1 MFLLDTKNVNLGIS
15 LYLNRISVF
24 CLKTSLYI
32 QIGISDALLS
42 IWSYIPNLRQSHAMY
57 KYDAIDQTLV
67 DQRVA
72 QFRDQVARRING
84 TLAEEEFRPLRL
96 QNGLYHQRHAY
107 MLRVAIPYGLL
118 SAKQLRTLAL
128 IAEKY
133 DRGYGHFTTRQ
144 NIQFN
149 WIELEQTPDI
159 LAELAKVEMH
169 AIQTS
174 GNCIRNI
181 TSDAFAGVAGDEY
194 IDPRPVCE
202 LLRQWSTLH
211 PEFAHLPRKFKFA
224 INGAKED
231 RTVLLCHDVGIELK
245 KNAQGELVADIYAGG
260 GMGRTPILGQLIKQD
275 LSWQVLPSYLTA
287 LLRVYNRFGRRDN
300 LYKARI
306 KILVKALGPEEFAR
320 QVEGEWTHIKNGDD
334 NFTQAEWERVAKHFT
349 KPAYQQLSAL
359 SEQQIVAGAPETER
373 SAFTRWLERNV
384 KPHQVAGYASVIL
397 SLKPHG
403 TVAPGDA
410 TVAQMNAIADLSDQY
425 SFGELRVTHE
435 QNLVLADVEQ
445 SKLLEL
451 WQATKQQ
458 HVALPNIGLLTDI
471 IACPG
476 GDFCSLANA
485 KSLPIAKAIQER
497 FDNLDYLFDLGD
509 ISLNISGCINSC
521 GHHHVGNIGV
531 LGVDKDGE
539 EWYQITLGGEQG
551 NTAAIGKVI
560 GPSFYADEIP
570 DVITNI
576 INTYTEQRT
585 DDESFIDAYR
595 RIGVTPFKEAAYK
608 NAKKKDKAVDQ
619 KESAAS

>member
-1 MFLLDTKNVNLGIS
+1 
-15 LYLNRISVF
+15 
-24 CLKTSLYI
+24 
-32 QIGISDALLS
+32 
-42 IWSYIPNLRQSHAMY
+42 MY
-57 KYDAIDQTLV
+57 KYDSIDQTLV

-72 QFRDQVARRING
+72 QFRDQVARRLDG
-84 TLAEEEFRPLRL
+84 SLAEEEFRPLRL

-107 MLRVAIPYGLL
+107 MLRVAIPYGLF
-118 SAKQLRTLAL
+118 SAQQLRTMAF
-128 IAEKY
+128 ISEKY

-144 NIQFN
+144 NIQYN
-149 WIELEQTPDI
+149 WVTLEDTPDI

-194 IDPRPVCE
+194 VDPRPICE

-224 INGAKED
+224 VNGAKED

-245 KNAQGELVADIYAGG
+245 KNPNVNNGELTTDIYAGG
-260 GMGRTPILGQLIKQD
+260 GMGRTPILGSLIKQD
-275 LSWQVLPSYLTA
+275 LPWNVLPSYLTA

-320 QVEGEWTHIKNGDD
+320 QVEGEWAHIQNGDD
-334 NFTQAEWERVAKHFT
+334 NFTQSEWDRVAKHFT
-349 KPAYQQLSAL
+349 KPAYKTFTKLSNEQIIATASD
-359 SEQQIVAGAPETER
+359 SEQA
-373 SAFTRWLERNV
+373 AFARWLERNV
-384 KPHQVAGYASVIL
+384 KPHQVPGYASVIL

-410 TVAQMNAIADLSDQY
+410 TTAQMYAIANLSDQY
-425 SFGELRVTHE
+425 SFGELRATHE

-445 SKLLEL
+445 SKLYEL
-451 WQATKQQ
+451 WQEAKRQK
-458 HVALPNIGLLTDI
+458 VALPNVGLLTDI

-497 FDNLDYLFDLGD
+497 FDDLDYLFDLGD

-551 NTAAIGKVI
+551 NDASIGKVI

-576 INTYTEQRT
+576 INTYVAERKG
-585 DDESFIDAYR
+585 EEPFIEAYR
-595 RIGVTPFKEAAYK
+595 RLGVTPFKEAAYK
-608 NAKKKDKAVDQ
+608 DKNENAKR
-619 KESAAS
+619 KEKSIEGGAA

>member
-1 MFLLDTKNVNLGIS
+1 
-15 LYLNRISVF
+15 
-24 CLKTSLYI
+24 
-32 QIGISDALLS
+32 
-42 IWSYIPNLRQSHAMY
+42 MY
-57 KYDAIDQTLV
+57 KYDHIDQTLV
-67 DQRVA
+67 NQRVA
-72 QFRDQVARRING
+72 QFRDQVARRLDG
-84 TLAEEEFRPLRL
+84 SLAEEEFRPLRL

-107 MLRVAIPYGLL
+107 MLRVAIPYGLFN
-118 SAKQLRTLAL
+118 SKQLRTMAH

-144 NIQFN
+144 NIQYN
-149 WIELEQTPDI
+149 WVTLEDTPDI

-181 TSDAFAGVAGDEY
+181 TSDAFAGVAADECV
-194 IDPRPVCE
+194 DPRPICE

-224 INGAKED
+224 INGAQED
-231 RTVLLCHDVGIELK
+231 RTILLCHDVGIELK
-245 KNAQGELVADIYAGG
+245 KNNDINNGELTNGLTANIYAGG
-260 GMGRTPILGQLIKQD
+260 GMGRTPILGSLIKQG
-275 LSWQVLPSYLTA
+275 LPWQLLPSYLTA
-287 LLRVYNRFGRRDN
+287 VLRVYNRFGRRDN

-320 QVEGEWTHIKNGDD
+320 QVEGEWAHIKNGDD
-334 NFTQAEWERVAKHFT
+334 NFTQAEWDRVAKHFQ
-349 KPAYQQLSAL
+349 KPAYKELQALTNEQIINQVSDSDKAAQLSFA
-359 SEQQIVAGAPETER
+359 
-373 SAFTRWLERNV
+373 RWLARNV
-384 KPHQVAGYASVIL
+384 KPHQVPGYASVIL

-410 TVAQMNAIADLSDQY
+410 TTAQMLAIADLADQY
-425 SFGELRVTHE
+425 SFGELRATHE

-445 SKLLEL
+445 SKLYKL
-451 WQATKQQ
+451 WKEAKAQK
-458 HVALPNIGLLTDI
+458 VALPNIGLLTDI

-497 FDNLDYLFDLGD
+497 FDDLDYLFDLGD

-551 NTAAIGKVI
+551 NDAAIGKVI

-570 DVITNI
+570 DVMTNI
-576 INTYTEQRT
+576 IDTYTQQRSEG
-585 DDESFIDAYR
+585 ESFIQTYQR
-595 RIGVTPFKEAAYK
+595 LGVAPFKEAAYK
-608 NAKKKDKAVDQ
+608 NTKDHSKKKEKMETVGGV
-619 KESAAS
+619 S

>member
-1 MFLLDTKNVNLGIS
+1 
-15 LYLNRISVF
+15 
-24 CLKTSLYI
+24 
-32 QIGISDALLS
+32 
-42 IWSYIPNLRQSHAMY
+42 MY

-181 TSDAFAGVAGDEY
+181 TSDAFAGVAGDEF

-224 INGAKED
+224 INGAKKD

-245 KNAQGELVADIYAGG
+245 KNTKGELVADIYAGG

-275 LSWQVLPSYLTA
+275 LSWQLLPSYLTA

-320 QVEGEWTHIKNGDD
+320 QVEGEWAHIKNGDD
-334 NFTQAEWERVAKHFT
+334 NFTQAEWDRVAQHFT
-349 KPAYQQLSAL
+349 KPAYKQLSAL
-359 SEQQIVAGAPETER
+359 SNEGIIAGAPESER

-384 KPHQVAGYASVIL
+384 KPHQVPGYASVIL

-445 SKLLEL
+445 SKLLVL
-451 WQATKQQ
+451 WQAAKQQ

-551 NTAAIGKVI
+551 NHAAIGKVI

-570 DVITNI
+570 DVITKV
-576 INTYTEQRT
+576 INTYVEHRT
-585 DDESFIDAYR
+585 DDESFIDSYR

-608 NAKKKDKAVDQ
+608 NAKKKDRAEDKT
-619 KESAAS
+619 ESTASSS

>member
-1 MFLLDTKNVNLGIS
+1 
-15 LYLNRISVF
+15 
-24 CLKTSLYI
+24 
-32 QIGISDALLS
+32 
-42 IWSYIPNLRQSHAMY
+42 MY
-57 KYDAIDQTLV
+57 KYDTIDQTLV

-72 QFRDQVARRING
+72 QFRDQVARRLNS

-144 NIQFN
+144 NIQYN
-149 WIELEQTPDI
+149 WVELEKTPDI

-181 TSDAFAGVAGDEY
+181 TSDAFAGVAADEY
-194 IDPRPVCE
+194 IDPRPICE

-245 KNAQGELVADIYAGG
+245 KNPIGELVADIYAGG
-260 GMGRTPILGQLIKQD
+260 GMGRTPILGSLIKQD
-275 LSWQVLPSYLTA
+275 LPWEVLPSYLTA

-306 KILVKALGPEEFAR
+306 KILVKALGSEEFAR
-320 QVEGEWTHIKNGDD
+320 QVEGEWIHIKNGDD
-334 NFTQAEWERVAKHFT
+334 NFTQAEWDRVAQHFT
-349 KPAYQQLSAL
+349 KPAYKQLGKL
-359 SEQQIVAGAPETER
+359 TSEQVIASTPESER
-373 SAFTRWLERNV
+373 SAFSRWLERNV
-384 KPHQVAGYASVIL
+384 KPHQVPGYASVIL

-410 TVAQMNAIADLSDQY
+410 TTAQMNAIADLSDQY

-497 FDNLDYLFDLGD
+497 FNNLDYLFDLGD

-521 GHHHVGNIGV
+521 GHHHVGNIGI

-551 NTAAIGKVI
+551 NDAAIGKVI

-570 DVITNI
+570 DVITNV
-576 INTYTEQRT
+576 INTYVEHRT

-608 NAKKKDKAVDQ
+608 NAQKKDKAVDQ

>member
-1 MFLLDTKNVNLGIS
+1 
-15 LYLNRISVF
+15 
-24 CLKTSLYI
+24 
-32 QIGISDALLS
+32 
-42 IWSYIPNLRQSHAMY
+42 MY
-57 KYDAIDQTLV
+57 KYDSIDQTLV

-72 QFRDQVARRING
+72 QFRDQVARRLDG
-84 TLAEEEFRPLRL
+84 SLAEEEFRPLRL

-107 MLRVAIPYGLL
+107 MLRVAIPYGLF

-128 IAEKY
+128 ISEKY

-144 NIQFN
+144 NIQYN
-149 WIELEQTPDI
+149 WVTLEDTPDI

-194 IDPRPVCE
+194 VDTRPICE

-224 INGAKED
+224 VNGAKED

-245 KNAQGELVADIYAGG
+245 KNPNINNGEITADIYAGG
-260 GMGRTPILGQLIKQD
+260 GMGRTPILGSLIKQG
-275 LSWQVLPSYLTA
+275 LPWNVLPSYLTA

-320 QVEGEWTHIKNGDD
+320 QVEGEWLHIKHGDD
-334 NFTQAEWERVAKHFT
+334 NFTQAEWDRVAKHFT
-349 KPAYQQLSAL
+349 KPAYQNLLKLSD
-359 SEQQIVAGAPETER
+359 EQVINTAGDTEKA
-373 SAFTRWLERNV
+373 AFSRWLERNV
-384 KPHQVAGYASVIL
+384 KPHQVPGYASVIL

-403 TVAPGDA
+403 SVAPGDA
-410 TVAQMNAIADLSDQY
+410 TTAQMLAIADLADQY
-425 SFGELRVTHE
+425 SFGELRATHE

-445 SKLLEL
+445 SKLYEL
-451 WQATKQQ
+451 WQEAKKQK
-458 HVALPNIGLLTDI
+458 VALPNIGLLTDI

-497 FDNLDYLFDLGD
+497 FDDLDYLFDLGD

-551 NTAAIGKVI
+551 NDASIGKVI

-570 DVITNI
+570 DVMTNI
-576 INTYTEQRT
+576 INTYVAQRN
-585 DDESFIDAYR
+585 DDEPFIETYR
-595 RIGVTPFKEAAYK
+595 RLGVAPFKEAAYK
-608 NAKKKDKAVDQ
+608 NAKKKEKA
-619 KESAAS
+619 ESAGDAS

>member
-1 MFLLDTKNVNLGIS
+1 
-15 LYLNRISVF
+15 
-24 CLKTSLYI
+24 
-32 QIGISDALLS
+32 
-42 IWSYIPNLRQSHAMY
+42 MY
-57 KYDAIDQTLV
+57 KYDYIDQTLV
-67 DQRVA
+67 NERVI
-72 QFRDQVARRING
+72 QFKDQVDRRING
-84 TLAEEEFRPLRL
+84 TLPEEEFRPQRL
-96 QNGLYHQRHAY
+96 QKGLYHQRHAY

-118 SAKQLRTLAL
+118 SSDQLRTLAH
-128 IAEKY
+128 IADKY

-144 NIQFN
+144 NIQYN
-149 WIELEQTPDI
+149 WVTLEDTPDI

-194 IDPRPVCE
+194 VDPRPICE

-231 RTVLLCHDVGIELK
+231 RTILLCHDVGIELK
-245 KNAQGELVADIYAGG
+245 KDAQGQLIADIYAGG
-260 GMGRTPILGQLIKQD
+260 GMGRTPILGSLIKTG
-275 LSWQVLPSYLTA
+275 LPWQLLPSYLTA

-306 KILVKALGPEEFAR
+306 KILVKALSPEEFAR
-320 QVEGEWTHIKNGDD
+320 QVEGEWLFNKDSDD
-334 NFTQAEWERVAKHFT
+334 NFTQAEWDRVAKHFT
-349 KPAYQQLSAL
+349 KPAYKNLNAL
-359 SEQQIVAGAPETER
+359 TNEQVIHTASEADKT
-373 SAFTRWLERNV
+373 AFSKWLERNV
-384 KPHQVAGYASVIL
+384 KPHQVPGYASVIL

-410 TVAQMNAIADLSDQY
+410 TTAQMLAIADLADQY
-425 SFGELRVTHE
+425 SFGELRATHE

-445 SKLLEL
+445 EKLYAL
-451 WQATKQQ
+451 WQEAKKQK
-458 HVALPNIGLLTDI
+458 VALPNVGLLTDI

-497 FDNLDYLFDLGD
+497 FDDLDYLFDLGD

-551 NTAAIGKVI
+551 NDAAIGKVI

-576 INTYTEQRT
+576 INTYVAHRN
-585 DDESFIDAYR
+585 DDEAFIEAYR

-608 NAKKKDKAVDQ
+608 NAKKKEKVEVAGD
-619 KESAAS
+619 AS

>member
-1 MFLLDTKNVNLGIS
+1 
-15 LYLNRISVF
+15 
-24 CLKTSLYI
+24 
-32 QIGISDALLS
+32 
-42 IWSYIPNLRQSHAMY
+42 MY
-57 KYDAIDQTLV
+57 KYDSIDQTLV

-72 QFRDQVARRING
+72 QFRDQVARRLDG

-107 MLRVAIPYGLL
+107 MLRVAIPYGLF

-128 IAEKY
+128 ISEKY

-144 NIQFN
+144 NIQYN
-149 WIELEQTPDI
+149 WVTLEDTPDI

-181 TSDAFAGVAGDEY
+181 TSDAFAGVAADEY
-194 IDPRPVCE
+194 VDTRPICE

-224 INGAKED
+224 VNGAKED

-245 KNAQGELVADIYAGG
+245 KNAAGQLTADIYAGG
-260 GMGRTPILGQLIKQD
+260 GMGRTPILGSLIKQE
-275 LSWQVLPSYLTA
+275 LPWNGLPSYLTA

-320 QVEGEWTHIKNGDD
+320 QVEGEWAYIKDGDD
-334 NFTQAEWERVAKHFT
+334 NFTQSEWDRVAKHFT
-349 KPAYQQLSAL
+349 KPAYKAL
-359 SEQQIVAGAPETER
+359 PALTNKQIINAAAETDR
-373 SAFTRWLERNV
+373 AAFARWLERNV

-410 TVAQMNAIADLSDQY
+410 TTAQMNAIADLSDQY

-445 SKLLEL
+445 DKLSEL
-451 WQATKQQ
+451 WQEAKKQK
-458 HVALPNIGLLTDI
+458 VALPNVGLLTDI

-497 FDNLDYLFDLGD
+497 FDDLDYLFDLGD

-551 NTAAIGKVI
+551 NNASIGKVI

-570 DVITNI
+570 DVITNV
-576 INTYTEQRT
+576 INTYVGERNG
-585 DDESFIDAYR
+585 DEPFIETYR

-608 NAKKKDKAVDQ
+608 NAKKKEKGVQ
-619 KESAAS
+619 VVSGEAS

>member
-1 MFLLDTKNVNLGIS
+1 
-15 LYLNRISVF
+15 
-24 CLKTSLYI
+24 
-32 QIGISDALLS
+32 
-42 IWSYIPNLRQSHAMY
+42 MY

-144 NIQFN
+144 NIQYN
-149 WIELEQTPDI
+149 WVELEQTPEI

-245 KNAQGELVADIYAGG
+245 KNTRGELIADLYAGG
-260 GMGRTPILGQLIKQD
+260 GMGRTPILGSLIKQD
-275 LSWQVLPSYLTA
+275 LPWQLLPSYLTA

-306 KILVKALGPEEFAR
+306 KILVKALGPQEFAR
-320 QVEGEWTHIKNGDD
+320 QVEGEWAHLQNDDD
-334 NFTQAEWERVAKHFT
+334 NFTKAEWERVAKHFT
-349 KPAYQQLSAL
+349 KPAYQQLSSL
-359 SEQQIVAGAPETER
+359 TNEQVIADAPEAEQTTF
-373 SAFTRWLERNV
+373 ARWLERNV
-384 KPHQVAGYASVIL
+384 RPHQVPGYASVIL

-410 TVAQMNAIADLSDQY
+410 TTAQMKAIADLSDQY

-445 SKLLEL
+445 SKLFEL
-451 WQATKQQ
+451 WRAAKKQN
-458 HVALPNIGLLTDI
+458 VALANIGLLTDI

-531 LGVDKDGE
+531 LGVDKDGQ

-551 NTAAIGKVI
+551 VDAAIGKVI

-576 INTYTEQRT
+576 INTYVEQRA
-585 DDESFIDAYR
+585 DDESFVQAYR
-595 RIGVTPFKEAAYK
+595 RIGVAPFKEAAYK
-608 NAKKKDKAVDQ
+608 NVQKKEKLP
-619 KESAAS
+619 AAAGEDAS

>member
-1 MFLLDTKNVNLGIS
+1 
-15 LYLNRISVF
+15 
-24 CLKTSLYI
+24 
-32 QIGISDALLS
+32 
-42 IWSYIPNLRQSHAMY
+42 MY

-72 QFRDQVARRING
+72 QFRDQVARRLNG

-107 MLRVAIPYGLL
+107 MLRVAIPYGLF

-128 IAEKY
+128 ISEKY

-144 NIQFN
+144 NIQYN
-149 WIELEQTPDI
+149 WVTLEDTPDI

-181 TSDAFAGVAGDEY
+181 TSDAFAGVAADEY
-194 IDPRPVCE
+194 VDTRPICE

-224 INGAKED
+224 VNGAKED

-245 KNAQGELVADIYAGG
+245 KNTAGGLTADIYAGG
-260 GMGRTPILGQLIKQD
+260 GMGRTPILGSLIKQG
-275 LSWQVLPSYLTA
+275 LPWNVLPSYLTA

-320 QVEGEWTHIKNGDD
+320 QVEGEWAHIRNSDD
-334 NFTQAEWERVAKHFT
+334 NFTQAEWDRVAQHFT
-349 KPAYQQLSAL
+349 KPVYKSLPALSA
-359 SEQQIVAGAPETER
+359 EQVLASAPEVER
-373 SAFTRWLERNV
+373 AAFARWIERNV
-384 KPHQVAGYASVIL
+384 KPHQIPGYASVIL

-410 TVAQMNAIADLSDQY
+410 TTLQMLAIADLSDQY
-425 SFGELRVTHE
+425 SFGELRATHE

-445 SKLLEL
+445 AKLFEL
-451 WQATKQQ
+451 WQEAKKQK
-458 HVALPNIGLLTDI
+458 VALPNIGLLTDI

-497 FDNLDYLFDLGD
+497 FDDLDYLFDLGN

-551 NTAAIGKVI
+551 SDASIGKVI

-570 DVITNI
+570 DVITNV
-576 INTYTEQRT
+576 INTYVGERSG
-585 DDESFIDAYR
+585 DEPFIETYR
-595 RIGVTPFKEAAYK
+595 RIGVAPFKEAAYK
-608 NAKKKDKAVDQ
+608 DKGENAKKK
-619 KESAAS
+619 ERAAEGGVA

>member
-1 MFLLDTKNVNLGIS
+1 
-15 LYLNRISVF
+15 
-24 CLKTSLYI
+24 
-32 QIGISDALLS
+32 
-42 IWSYIPNLRQSHAMY
+42 MY
-57 KYDAIDQTLV
+57 KYDHIDQTLV
-67 DQRVA
+67 DQRVI
-72 QFRDQVARRING
+72 QFRDQVERRLNG

-118 SAKQLRTLAL
+118 SSKQLRTLAF
-128 IAEKY
+128 IADKY

-149 WIELEQTPDI
+149 WVELEQTPDI

-181 TSDAFAGVAGDEY
+181 TSDAFAGVAADEY
-194 IDPRPVCE
+194 VDPRPVCE

-245 KNAQGELVADIYAGG
+245 KNPNANNGELIADIYAGG
-260 GMGRTPILGQLIKQD
+260 GMGRTPILGSLIKQG
-275 LSWQVLPSYLTA
+275 LPWQVLPSYLTA

-320 QVEGEWTHIKNGDD
+320 QIEGEWAQLHNDTRQSKD
-334 NFTQAEWERVAKHFT
+334 NFTQAELERVAKHFT
-349 KPAYQQLSAL
+349 KPAYQKLNAVSNEAIL
-359 SEQQIVAGAPETER
+359 ATAPETER
-373 SAFTRWLERNV
+373 TAFARWLERNV
-384 KPHQVAGYASVIL
+384 KPHQIPGYASVIL

-410 TVAQMNAIADLSDQY
+410 TSAQMNAIADLADQY

-451 WQATKQQ
+451 WQAAKQQ

-497 FDNLDYLFDLGD
+497 FDDLDYLFDLGD

-551 NTAAIGKVI
+551 NHASIGKVI
-560 GPSFYADEIP
+560 GPAFYANEIP
-570 DVITNI
+570 NVITNL
-576 INTYTEQRT
+576 INTYVEQRT
-585 DDESFIDAYR
+585 SDESFIETYR
-595 RIGVTPFKEAAYK
+595 RLGVMPFKEATYK
-608 NAKKKDKAVDQ
+608 NASNKNDAHT
-619 KESAAS
+619 KESHKSAIT

>member
-1 MFLLDTKNVNLGIS
+1 
-15 LYLNRISVF
+15 
-24 CLKTSLYI
+24 
-32 QIGISDALLS
+32 
-42 IWSYIPNLRQSHAMY
+42 MY
-57 KYDAIDQTLV
+57 KYDHIDQTLV

-72 QFRDQVARRING
+72 QFRDQVARRLDG
-84 TLAEEEFRPLRL
+84 SLAEEEFRPLRL

-107 MLRVAIPYGLL
+107 MLRVAIPYGLFN
-118 SAKQLRTLAL
+118 SKQLRTMAL
-128 IAEKY
+128 IAQKY

-149 WIELEQTPDI
+149 WVTLEDTPDI

-194 IDPRPVCE
+194 VDTRPVCE

-231 RTVLLCHDVGIELK
+231 RTILLCHDVGIELK
-245 KNAQGELVADIYAGG
+245 KSPSINHGELTADIYAGG
-260 GMGRTPILGQLIKQD
+260 GMGRTPILGSLIKTD
-275 LSWQVLPSYLTA
+275 LPWQLLPSYLTA

-306 KILVKALGPEEFAR
+306 KILVKALSPEEFAR
-320 QVEGEWTHIKNGDD
+320 QVEGEWIHIKNGDD
-334 NFTQAEWERVAKHFT
+334 NFTKAEWDRVAKHFT
-349 KPAYQQLSAL
+349 KPAYKSLPAL
-359 SEQQIVAGAPETER
+359 TIEQVINLANDADKTI
-373 SAFTRWLERNV
+373 FTRWLERNV
-384 KPHQVAGYASVIL
+384 KSHQVSGYASVIL

-410 TVAQMNAIADLSDQY
+410 TTAQMLAIADLADQY
-425 SFGELRVTHE
+425 SFGELRATHE

-445 SKLLEL
+445 DKLYDL
-451 WQATKQQ
+451 WQEAKKQK
-458 HVALPNIGLLTDI
+458 VALPNVGLLTDI

-497 FDNLDYLFDLGD
+497 FDDLDYLFDLGD

-531 LGVDKDGE
+531 LGIDKDGE

-551 NTAAIGKVI
+551 NDAAIGKVI

-570 DVITNI
+570 DVITNVI
-576 INTYTEQRT
+576 STYVNNRSEG
-585 DDESFIDAYR
+585 EFFIDAYR

-608 NAKKKDKAVDQ
+608 NAKKKEKV
-619 KESAAS
+619 ESAGDAS

>member
-1 MFLLDTKNVNLGIS
+1 
-15 LYLNRISVF
+15 
-24 CLKTSLYI
+24 
-32 QIGISDALLS
+32 
-42 IWSYIPNLRQSHAMY
+42 MY
-57 KYDAIDQTLV
+57 KYDAIDQALV
-67 DQRVA
+67 DQRVV
-72 QFRDQVARRING
+72 QFRDQIARRLNG
-84 TLAEEEFRPLRL
+84 SLAEEEFRPLRL

-118 SAKQLRTLAL
+118 NSKQLRTLAV
-128 IAEKY
+128 IAQQY

-144 NIQFN
+144 NIQYN
-149 WIELEQTPDI
+149 WVNLEETPDI

-181 TSDAFAGVAGDEY
+181 TSDAFAGVAADEY
-194 IDPRPVCE
+194 VDPRPICE

-245 KNAQGELVADIYAGG
+245 KNSAGELLANIYAGG
-260 GMGRTPILGQLIKQD
+260 GMGRTPILGSLIKED
-275 LSWQVLPSYLTA
+275 LPWQLLPSYLTA

-306 KILVKALGPEEFAR
+306 KILVKALGPQEFAR
-320 QVEGEWTHIKNGDD
+320 QVEGEWIHIANGDD
-334 NFTQAEWERVAKHFT
+334 NFSQAEWDRVAQHFSR
-349 KPAYQQLSAL
+349 PAYKALITLSTEDLL
-359 SEQQIVAGAPETER
+359 SNLPIAEKVAFA
-373 SAFTRWLERNV
+373 RWHERNV
-384 KPHQVAGYASVIL
+384 RAHQVPGYASVIL
-397 SLKPHG
+397 SLKHHG
-403 TVAPGDA
+403 IAPGDA
-410 TVAQMNAIADLSDQY
+410 SSGQMNAIADLADQY

-445 SKLLEL
+445 TQLFSL
-451 WQATKQQ
+451 WQAAKKQK
-458 HVALPNIGLLTDI
+458 VALQNIGLLTDI

-497 FDNLDYLFDLGD
+497 FDDLDYLHDLGD

-551 NTAAIGKVI
+551 NEAAIGKVI

-570 DVITNI
+570 DVMTSI
-576 INTYTEQRT
+576 INTYIGQRSH
-585 DDESFIDAYR
+585 DESFIQTYR
-595 RIGVTPFKEAAYK
+595 RLGVAPFKEAAYS
-608 NAKKKDKAVDQ
+608 NAKAKVQ
-619 KESAAS
+619 KQDAQGVPA

>member
-1 MFLLDTKNVNLGIS
+1 MV
-15 LYLNRISVF
+15 
-24 CLKTSLYI
+24 
-32 QIGISDALLS
+32 
-42 IWSYIPNLRQSHAMY
+42 MY

-67 DQRVA
+67 DERVT
-72 QFRDQVARRING
+72 QFRDQVARRLDG

-118 SAKQLRTLAL
+118 SSNQLRTLAM
-128 IAEKY
+128 IADKY

-144 NIQFN
+144 NIQYN
-149 WIELEQTPDI
+149 WVELEETPNI
-159 LAELAKVEMH
+159 LADLAKVQMH

-181 TSDAFAGVAGDEY
+181 TSDAFAGVASDEY
-194 IDPRPVCE
+194 VDPRPICE

-245 KNAQGELVADIYAGG
+245 KNAQGELLADIYAGG
-260 GMGRTPILGQLIKQD
+260 GMGRTPILGQLIKQE
-275 LSWQVLPSYLTA
+275 LPWQLLPSYLTA

-320 QVEGEWTHIKNGDD
+320 QVEGEWAYIAKGDD
-334 NFTQAEWERVAKHFT
+334 NFTQAEWNRVAKHFT
-349 KPAYQQLSAL
+349 KPTYKNLPAIDNQTLKSQFE
-359 SEQQIVAGAPETER
+359 SELDAHER
-373 SAFTRWLERNV
+373 ISFARWLERNV
-384 KPHQVAGYASVIL
+384 RSHQIPGYASVIL

-403 TVAPGDA
+403 TAAPGDA
-410 TVAQMNAIADLSDQY
+410 TTTQMNAIADLSDQY

-445 SKLLEL
+445 TQLLNL
-451 WQATKQQ
+451 WHAAKKQNL
-458 HVALPNIGLLTDI
+458 VIPNIGLLTDL

-497 FDNLDYLFDLGD
+497 FDDLDYLYDLGD

-539 EWYQITLGGEQG
+539 EWYQITLGGDQG
-551 NTAAIGKVI
+551 FDAAIGKVI

-576 INTYTEQRT
+576 INTYVAQRT
-585 DDESFIDAYR
+585 ADESFVQTYR
-595 RIGVTPFKEAAYK
+595 RLGVTPFKEAAYL
-608 NAKKKDKAVDQ
+608 NAKKKSKTEEVGLGRD
-619 KESAAS
+619 AS

>member
-1 MFLLDTKNVNLGIS
+1 
-15 LYLNRISVF
+15 
-24 CLKTSLYI
+24 
-32 QIGISDALLS
+32 
-42 IWSYIPNLRQSHAMY
+42 MY
-57 KYDAIDQTLV
+57 KYDHIDQTLV
-67 DQRVA
+67 NQRVA
-72 QFRDQVARRING
+72 QFRDQVARRLNG

-107 MLRVAIPYGLL
+107 MLRVAIPYGLFN
-118 SAKQLRTLAL
+118 SKQLRTMAH

-144 NIQFN
+144 NIQYN
-149 WIELEQTPDI
+149 WVTLEDTPDI

-181 TSDAFAGVAGDEY
+181 TSDAFAGVAADEY
-194 IDPRPVCE
+194 VDPRPVCE

-224 INGAKED
+224 INGAQED
-231 RTVLLCHDVGIELK
+231 RTILLCHDVGIELK
-245 KNAQGELVADIYAGG
+245 KNKDINNGELTNGLTADIYAGG
-260 GMGRTPILGQLIKQD
+260 GMGRTPILGSLIKQN
-275 LSWQVLPSYLTA
+275 LPWQLLPSYLTA

-306 KILVKALGPEEFAR
+306 KILVKALSPEEFAR
-320 QVEGEWTHIKNGDD
+320 QVEDEWLHIKDGDD
-334 NFTQAEWERVAKHFT
+334 NFTQAEWDRVAKHFT
-349 KPAYQQLSAL
+349 KPAYKNLSAL
-359 SEQQIVAGAPETER
+359 TNEQVINQASDSEKA
-373 SAFTRWLERNV
+373 AFVRWLERNV
-384 KPHQVAGYASVIL
+384 KPHQVPGYASVIL

-410 TVAQMNAIADLSDQY
+410 TTAQMLAIADLADQY
-425 SFGELRVTHE
+425 SFGELRATHE

-445 SKLLEL
+445 SKLFEL
-451 WQATKQQ
+451 WQEAKKQK
-458 HVALPNIGLLTDI
+458 VALPNVGLLTDI

-497 FDNLDYLFDLGD
+497 FDDLDYLFDLGD

-551 NTAAIGKVI
+551 NEAAIGKVI

-570 DVITNI
+570 DVMTNI
-576 INTYTEQRT
+576 INTYVQQRT
-585 DDESFIDAYR
+585 EGEPFIKTFQR
-595 RIGVTPFKEAAYK
+595 LGLTPFKEAAYK
-608 NAKKKDKAVDQ
+608 NAKKKEKADS
-619 KESAAS
+619 KLAGEDAS

>member
-1 MFLLDTKNVNLGIS
+1 
-15 LYLNRISVF
+15 
-24 CLKTSLYI
+24 
-32 QIGISDALLS
+32 
-42 IWSYIPNLRQSHAMY
+42 MY

-72 QFRDQVARRING
+72 QFRDQVARRMNG

-149 WIELEQTPDI
+149 WIELDQTPDI

-245 KNAQGELVADIYAGG
+245 KNTQGELIADIYAGG
-260 GMGRTPILGQLIKQD
+260 GMGRTPILGSLIKQD
-275 LSWQVLPSYLTA
+275 VSWQVLPSYLTA

-334 NFTQAEWERVAKHFT
+334 NFTQAEWDRVAKHFT

-373 SAFTRWLERNV
+373 SAFARWLERNV

-451 WQATKQQ
+451 WQAAKQQ

-551 NTAAIGKVI
+551 NDAAIGKVI

-570 DVITNI
+570 DVITNV
-576 INTYTEQRT
+576 INTYVTQRT

-595 RIGVTPFKEAAYK
+595 RIGVTPFKESAYK

>member
-1 MFLLDTKNVNLGIS
+1 M
-15 LYLNRISVF
+15 
-24 CLKTSLYI
+24 
-32 QIGISDALLS
+32 
-42 IWSYIPNLRQSHAMY
+42 AMY
-57 KYDAIDQTLV
+57 KYDSIDQTLV

-72 QFRDQVARRING
+72 QFRDQVARRLDG
-84 TLAEEEFRPLRL
+84 SLAEEEFRPLRL

-107 MLRVAIPYGLL
+107 MLRVAIPYGLF

-128 IAEKY
+128 ISEKY

-144 NIQFN
+144 NIQYN
-149 WIELEQTPDI
+149 WVTLEDTPDI

-181 TSDAFAGVAGDEY
+181 TSDAFAGVAADEY
-194 IDPRPVCE
+194 VDTRPICE

-224 INGAKED
+224 VNGAKED
-231 RTVLLCHDVGIELK
+231 RTVLLCHDVGIKLK
-245 KNAQGELVADIYAGG
+245 KNPNINNGELTADIHAGG
-260 GMGRTPILGQLIKQD
+260 GMGRTPILGSLIKQD
-275 LSWQVLPSYLTA
+275 LPWNILPSYLTA

-320 QVEGEWTHIKNGDD
+320 QVESEWTHIQNGDD
-334 NFTQAEWERVAKHFT
+334 NFTQAEWDRVAKHFT
-349 KPAYQQLSAL
+349 KPPYKALPTLSAKQL
-359 SEQQIVAGAPETER
+359 LASAPESER
-373 SAFTRWLERNV
+373 PAFARWIERNV
-384 KPHQVAGYASVIL
+384 KPHQIPGYASVIL

-410 TVAQMNAIADLSDQY
+410 TTAQMLAIADLSDQY
-425 SFGELRVTHE
+425 SFGELRATHE

-445 SKLLEL
+445 AKLFDL
-451 WQATKQQ
+451 WQEAKKQK
-458 HVALPNIGLLTDI
+458 VALPNVGLLTDI

-497 FDNLDYLFDLGD
+497 FDDLDYLFDLGD

-551 NTAAIGKVI
+551 NDASIGKVI

-570 DVITNI
+570 DVITNV
-576 INTYTEQRT
+576 INTYVAQRNGE
-585 DDESFIDAYR
+585 ESFIETYR
-595 RIGVTPFKEAAYK
+595 RIGLMPFKEAAYK
-608 NAKKKDKAVDQ
+608 DAKKKEKAIEGGAV
-619 KESAAS
+619 

>member
-1 MFLLDTKNVNLGIS
+1 
-15 LYLNRISVF
+15 
-24 CLKTSLYI
+24 
-32 QIGISDALLS
+32 
-42 IWSYIPNLRQSHAMY
+42 MY

-72 QFRDQVARRING
+72 QFRDQVARRLDG
-84 TLAEEEFRPLRL
+84 TLAEEEFRALRL

-107 MLRVAIPYGLL
+107 MLRVAIPYGLF

-128 IAEKY
+128 ISEKY

-144 NIQFN
+144 NIQYN
-149 WIELEQTPDI
+149 WVMLEETPDI

-181 TSDAFAGVAGDEY
+181 TSDAFAGVAADEY
-194 IDPRPVCE
+194 VDTRPICE

-224 INGAKED
+224 VNGAKED

-245 KNAQGELVADIYAGG
+245 KNAAGELTADIYAGG
-260 GMGRTPILGQLIKQD
+260 GMGRTPILGSLIKQG
-275 LSWQVLPSYLTA
+275 LPWNLLPSYLTA

-320 QVEGEWTHIKNGDD
+320 QVEGEWAHIQDSDD
-334 NFTQAEWERVAKHFT
+334 NFTQAEWDRVAKHFT
-349 KPAYQQLSAL
+349 KPAYKSLPTLGADQILASAPD
-359 SEQQIVAGAPETER
+359 AER
-373 SAFTRWLERNV
+373 AAFARWIERNV
-384 KPHQVAGYASVIL
+384 KPHQIPGYASVLL

-410 TVAQMNAIADLSDQY
+410 TTAQMNAIADLADQY

-435 QNLVLADVEQ
+435 QNLVLADVEHA
-445 SKLLEL
+445 KLFEL
-451 WQATKQQ
+451 WQEAKKQK
-458 HVALPNIGLLTDI
+458 VALPNIGLLTDI

-497 FDNLDYLFDLGD
+497 FDDLDYLFDLGD

-551 NTAAIGKVI
+551 SDASIGKVI
-560 GPSFYADEIP
+560 GPSFYSDEIP
-570 DVITNI
+570 DVITNV
-576 INTYTEQRT
+576 INTYVGERSG
-585 DDESFIDAYR
+585 DEPFIETYR
-595 RIGVTPFKEAAYK
+595 RIGVAPFKEAAYRDK
-608 NAKKKDKAVDQ
+608 GENAKKKERAIEGGV
-619 KESAAS
+619 A

>member
-1 MFLLDTKNVNLGIS
+1 
-15 LYLNRISVF
+15 
-24 CLKTSLYI
+24 
-32 QIGISDALLS
+32 
-42 IWSYIPNLRQSHAMY
+42 MY

-72 QFRDQVARRING
+72 QFRDQVARRLDG

-107 MLRVAIPYGLL
+107 MLRVAIPYGLF

-128 IAEKY
+128 ISEKY

-144 NIQFN
+144 NIQYN
-149 WIELEQTPDI
+149 WVTLEDTPDI

-181 TSDAFAGVAGDEY
+181 TSDAFAGVAADEY
-194 IDPRPVCE
+194 VDTRPICE

-224 INGAKED
+224 VNGAKED

-245 KNAQGELVADIYAGG
+245 KSPNINNGELTADIYAGG
-260 GMGRTPILGQLIKQD
+260 GMGRTPILGSLIKQG
-275 LSWQVLPSYLTA
+275 LPWNVLPSYLTA

-320 QVEGEWTHIKNGDD
+320 QVEGEWAHIKNSDD
-334 NFTQAEWERVAKHFT
+334 NFTQAEWDRVAQHFT
-349 KPAYQQLSAL
+349 KPAYKILPAL
-359 SEQQIVAGAPETER
+359 SNEEIIHTAAQTEQA
-373 SAFTRWLERNV
+373 AFSRWLERNV
-384 KPHQVAGYASVIL
+384 KPHQVPGYASVIL

-410 TVAQMNAIADLSDQY
+410 TTAQMIAIADLSDQY
-425 SFGELRVTHE
+425 SFGELRATHE

-445 SKLLEL
+445 AKLFEL
-451 WQATKQQ
+451 WQEAKKQK
-458 HVALPNIGLLTDI
+458 VALPNVGLLTDI

-497 FDNLDYLFDLGD
+497 FDDLDYLFDLGD

-551 NTAAIGKVI
+551 NNASIGKVI
-560 GPSFYADEIP
+560 GPSFYANEIP
-570 DVITNI
+570 DVITNV
-576 INTYTEQRT
+576 INTYVGERNG
-585 DDESFIDAYR
+585 DEPFIETYR
-595 RIGVTPFKEAAYK
+595 RIGVAPFKEAAYK
-608 NAKKKDKAVDQ
+608 DKNENAKKKEKAIEGGV
-619 KESAAS
+619 A

>member
-1 MFLLDTKNVNLGIS
+1 
-15 LYLNRISVF
+15 
-24 CLKTSLYI
+24 
-32 QIGISDALLS
+32 
-42 IWSYIPNLRQSHAMY
+42 MY

-72 QFRDQVARRING
+72 QFRDQVARRLNG

-107 MLRVAIPYGLL
+107 MLRVAIPYGLF

-128 IAEKY
+128 ISEKY

-144 NIQFN
+144 NIQYN
-149 WIELEQTPDI
+149 WVTLEDSPDI

-181 TSDAFAGVAGDEY
+181 TSDAFAGVAADEY
-194 IDPRPVCE
+194 VDTRPICE

-224 INGAKED
+224 VNGAKED

-245 KNAQGELVADIYAGG
+245 QNSAGELTADIYAGG
-260 GMGRTPILGQLIKQD
+260 GMGRTPILGSLIKQD
-275 LSWQVLPSYLTA
+275 LPWHVLPSYLTA

-320 QVEGEWTHIKNGDD
+320 QVEGEWAYIQNSDD
-334 NFTQAEWERVAKHFT
+334 NFTQAEWDRVAKHFT
-349 KPAYQQLSAL
+349 KPAYKALPVLSA
-359 SEQQIVAGAPETER
+359 EQVLASAPEAER
-373 SAFTRWLERNV
+373 AAFARWIERNV
-384 KPHQVAGYASVIL
+384 KPHQIPGYASVIL

-403 TVAPGDA
+403 SVAPGDA
-410 TVAQMNAIADLSDQY
+410 TTAQMLAIADLSDQY
-425 SFGELRVTHE
+425 SFGELRATHE

-445 SKLLEL
+445 AKLFEL
-451 WQATKQQ
+451 WQEAKKQK
-458 HVALPNIGLLTDI
+458 VALPNVGLLTDI

-497 FDNLDYLFDLGD
+497 FDDLDYLFDLGD

-551 NTAAIGKVI
+551 NNASIGKVI

-570 DVITNI
+570 EVITNV
-576 INTYTEQRT
+576 INTYVAERN
-585 DDESFIDAYR
+585 DNEPFIETYR
-595 RIGVTPFKEAAYK
+595 RIGVSPFKEAAYK
-608 NAKKKDKAVDQ
+608 NSKKKEKETNAVSG
-619 KESAAS
+619 EAS

>member
-1 MFLLDTKNVNLGIS
+1 
-15 LYLNRISVF
+15 
-24 CLKTSLYI
+24 
-32 QIGISDALLS
+32 
-42 IWSYIPNLRQSHAMY
+42 
-57 KYDAIDQTLV
+57 
-67 DQRVA
+67 
-72 QFRDQVARRING
+72 
-84 TLAEEEFRPLRL
+84 
-96 QNGLYHQRHAY
+96 
-107 MLRVAIPYGLL
+107 
-118 SAKQLRTLAL
+118 
-128 IAEKY
+128 
-133 DRGYGHFTTRQ
+133 
-144 NIQFN
+144 
-149 WIELEQTPDI
+149 
-159 LAELAKVEMH
+159 
-169 AIQTS
+169 
-174 GNCIRNI
+174 
-181 TSDAFAGVAGDEY
+181 
-194 IDPRPVCE
+194 
-202 LLRQWSTLH
+202 
-211 PEFAHLPRKFKFA
+211 
-224 INGAKED
+224 
-231 RTVLLCHDVGIELK
+231 
-245 KNAQGELVADIYAGG
+245 
-260 GMGRTPILGQLIKQD
+260 MGRTPILGSLIKQD
-275 LSWQVLPSYLTA
+275 VPWQLLPSYLTA

-306 KILVKALGPEEFAR
+306 KILVKALGTEEFAR
-320 QVEGEWTHIKNGDD
+320 QVEGEWAHIHNETIHSDD
-334 NFTQAEWERVAKHFT
+334 NFTQAEWDRVAKHFT
-349 KPAYQQLSAL
+349 KPAYKPLSAL
-359 SEQQIVAGAPETER
+359 NEKQIVAGAPETER
-373 SAFTRWLERNV
+373 SAFARWLERNV
-384 KPHQVAGYASVIL
+384 KPHQVAGYASIIL

-410 TVAQMNAIADLSDQY
+410 TVAQMKAIADLSDQY

-451 WQATKQQ
+451 WQAAKKQ

-551 NTAAIGKVI
+551 NDAAIGKVI

-570 DVITNI
+570 DVVTNI
-576 INTYTEQRT
+576 INTYVEHRA

-608 NAKKKDKAVDQ
+608 NAKKKLKDQAEDKA
-619 KESAAS
+619 ESAAS